1 MYYLLS
7 LLAGM
12 LISTMVVFNGELNTH
27 VGQIAALVI
36 IHAVGLVFVTV
47 LLLIK
52 KEKPKLK
59 RLPFYLYIG
68 GYIGIVT
75 IVFNNIAFGHISV
88 SAMMSLGLLGESISS
103 LLADHF
109 GVLGFPKRLF
119 RKQKLWGA
127 LLSLV
132 GIIWMWDDFQLIPV
146 LISLG
151 AGVMVLLSR
160 LINGQLARK
169 TRLLT
174 STFINFLT
182 GLSGALSLLLFVG
195 SPTPLA
201 NAFTGRFYIY
211 LGGLLGGIIVLLS
224 SFCVGKIPSF
234 YMTLALFVGQ
244 VFAGLLLDM
253 LLTGQFPLR
262 NFIGGFFVLA
272 GLMLNLYIDRKYENR
287 RALIPMPH

>member
-182 GLSGALSLLLFVG
+182 GLSGALLLLLFVG

-253 LLTGQFPLR
+253 VLTGQFPLR

-287 RALIPMPH
+287 RPLIPMPH